1 MAAHIRR
8 GNATRSK
15 HRAPV
20 EHVFAYQKQVM
31 GMMIRTIGIVRAKA
45 KIGLSNIVYNMHRM
59 VQIRRAG
66 VT

>member
-1 MAAHIRR
+1 MATHFRR
-8 GNATRSK
+8 GNATRAK
-15 HRAPV
+15 HRASV

-45 KIGLSNIVYNMHRM
+45 KIGLANLVFNMHRL

-66 VT
+66 VA